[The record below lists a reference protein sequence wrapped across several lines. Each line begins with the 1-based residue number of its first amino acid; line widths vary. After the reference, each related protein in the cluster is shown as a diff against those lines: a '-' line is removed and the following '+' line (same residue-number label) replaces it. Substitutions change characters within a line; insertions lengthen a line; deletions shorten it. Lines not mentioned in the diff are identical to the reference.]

1 MYTLPEY
8 IDKYFLKF
16 SGNIYLQPDITYA
29 NAYDLIKQRA
39 TYIQSLGIK
48 PKDPV
53 ALIAANSGEWMITY
67 LSIAY
72 SGAVVVAL
80 DNHLSFDHHQKM
92 LALID
97 CKYSFVSEDMGYKSN
112 KQVKFISV
120 ELNTALSDSSKYVVQ
135 KLNKEECAAMLFTSG
150 TTGDPKVVMLSHDNI
165 VNTCYASVEHMG
177 LLDAPDVVLA
187 ILPLYHVFGLITT
200 FLGFIINGS
209 SIVVQPSLKGP
220 DIIKSL
226 EIYPVTIFPG
236 VPKLWELFFDS
247 ILNKAKNQSAVKYK
261 ILKFMVVYSH
271 VFKKAGLGI
280 IPRVIFKPIH
290 KVFGEQLKFFVSG
303 GASLKPKYFNAY
315 HNMGFTILE
324 GYGLTETT
332 AVAVANKV
340 HENTVGCVGTPIK
353 GNFIEIRNKDARG
366 IGEIWIKGISVMMG
380 YLNNE
385 KANSEVFDNNGWFN
399 SGDIGLID
407 NRGSLRI
414 TGRTKNIIVLDSG
427 KNVFPE
433 EIEDLFI
440 TSELI
445 NEVAVFGYEKNHNII
460 VNAVIVPEHVSGA
473 AYQQI
478 KAEVNRLNNLLPDY
492 MRVSDF
498 SLSFEPLPRTS
509 TKKVMIREVIA
520 NLQKGSYQCSDDINF
535 VSQYNIQ
542 PTNERE
548 EHLIRFI
555 IKKFSL
561 TKVYLDLSLDNLGLD
576 SLSKIQF
583 VMELERNFKVK
594 IDMDK
599 FMSISIVIDLIKY
612 VGSLPEVSDFESRED
627 ELFTGKILTKKF
639 IIFNPI
645 VLLLVKL
652 IKLIAV
658 LFFEYRIKN
667 KAVLKDANECILV
680 CNHQSNLDV
689 ILVLATIPLRL
700 RNNIFMISKKELKF
714 LKYLFPWSHLIFV
727 DRGANI
733 FPALKA
739 GADILR
745 QGGSLIIFPEGTRT
759 KNGKIGEF
767 KDGAAYL
774 ANKFNKDIIP
784 MTINGTFKVF
794 PKGSIFPK
802 LGHKLALT
810 FGERISSKGLTVEE
824 LNKQIKI
831 SIEKNF

>member
-8 IDKYFLKF
+8 IDKYFIKF
-16 SGNIYLQPDITYA
+16 SRNIYLQPDITYA
-29 NAYDLIKQRA
+29 SAYELIKQRA
-39 TYIQSLGIK
+39 SYIQSLGIQT
-48 PKDPV
+48 KDPV
-53 ALIAANSGEWMITY
+53 ALIASNSREWMITY

-80 DNHLSFDHHQKM
+80 DNHLSIEHHQKM
-92 LALID
+92 LARID
-97 CKYSFVSEDMGYKSN
+97 CKYAFVSDDMEYKSD
-112 KQVKFISV
+112 KQVEFISV
-120 ELNTALSDSSKYVVQ
+120 ELDDAMSDSSKYIAP

-150 TTGDPKVVMLSHDNI
+150 TTGDPKIVMLSHNNI
-165 VNTCYASVEHMG
+165 VNTCYASIEHMG

-209 SIVVQPSLKGP
+209 STVVQPSLKGP

-226 EIYPVTIFPG
+226 EIYPITIFPG

-261 ILKFMVVYSH
+261 ILKFMVAYSH
-271 VFKKAGLGI
+271 VFKLAGLGI
-280 IPRVIFKPIH
+280 IPKVIFKPIH

-303 GASLKPKYFNAY
+303 GASLKPKYFKAY

-385 KANSEVFDNNGWFN
+385 KANSEVFDSDGWFN

-407 NRGSLRI
+407 NKGSLRI

-445 NEVAVFGYEKNHNII
+445 NEVAVFGDEKNHNII

-492 MRVSDF
+492 MRVADF

-520 NLQKGSYQCSDDINF
+520 NLKQGKYQRSGDMNF

-542 PTNERE
+542 PSNERE
-548 EHLIRFI
+548 DQLIKFI
-555 IKKFSL
+555 IKKFGIENL
-561 TKVYLDLSLDNLGLD
+561 YLDLSLDDLGLD

-583 VMELERNFKVK
+583 VMELEKNFKVK

-599 FMSISIVIDLIKY
+599 FMSISSVLELVKY
-612 VGSLPEVSDFESRED
+612 VSLLPEVSEVDSRED
-627 ELFTGKILTKKF
+627 ELFLGKIRTNKYNFL
-639 IIFNPI
+639 NP
-645 VLLLVKL
+645 VVYLLIKL
-652 IKLIAV
+652 IKLKAS
-658 LFFEYRIKN
+658 LFFGYRVMN
-667 KAVLKDANECILV
+667 KEKLKDAKNCILV
-680 CNHQSNLDV
+680 CNHQSNLDA
-689 ILVLATIPLRL
+689 ILVLASLPRKV
-700 RNNIFMISKKELKF
+700 RKNIFMISKKELTF
-714 LKYLFPWSHLIFV
+714 LKYIFPWSHIIFV

-733 FPALKA
+733 FPALKS

-745 QGGSLIIFPEGTRT
+745 QNGALLIFPEGTRT
-759 KNGKIGEF
+759 RDGNLGEF

-774 ANKFNKDIIP
+774 ASKFNKDVLTMKIDGAY
-784 MTINGTFKVF
+784 NVF
-794 PKGSIFPK
+794 PRGSFF
-802 LGHKLALT
+802 LRFGHKLTLT
-810 FGERISSKGLTVEE
+810 IGDRISPKNKSVEDI
-824 LNKQIKI
+824 NKQIKS
-831 SIEKNF
+831 SIEKL

>member
-16 SGNIYLQPDITYA
+16 AGNIYLQPDITYA
-29 NAYDLIKQRA
+29 SAYELIKQRA
-39 TYIQSLGIK
+39 AYIQSLGIK

-53 ALIAANSGEWMITY
+53 ALIASNSGEWMITY

-80 DNHLSFDHHQKM
+80 DNHLSFEHHQKM
-92 LALID
+92 LARID
-97 CKYSFVSEDMGYKSN
+97 CKYAFVSDDMGYKSD
-112 KQVKFISV
+112 KQVRFISV
-120 ELNTALSDSSKYVVQ
+120 ELNNALSDSSKYISS

-150 TTGDPKVVMLSHDNI
+150 TTGDPKIVMLSHNNI
-165 VNTCYASVEHMG
+165 VNTCYAGIEHMG

-187 ILPLYHVFGLITT
+187 LLPLYHVFGLITT
-200 FLGFIINGS
+200 FLAFIINGS

-226 EIYPVTIFPG
+226 EDYPVTVFPG

-261 ILKFMVVYSH
+261 ILKFMVAYSH
-271 VFKKAGLGI
+271 VFKKVGLGI
-280 IPRVIFKPIH
+280 IPKAIFKPIH

-303 GASLKPKYFNAY
+303 GASLKPKYFKAY

-340 HENTVGCVGTPIK
+340 HENTAGCVGTPTK
-353 GNFIEIRNKDARG
+353 GNFVEIRNKDARG

-380 YLNNE
+380 YLNND
-385 KANSEVFDNNGWFN
+385 KANAEVFDNDGWFS
-399 SGDIGLID
+399 SGDVGLID
-407 NRGSLRI
+407 IKGNLRI

-460 VNAVIVPEHVSGA
+460 VDAVIVPEHVSGA

-548 EHLIRFI
+548 EQLIKFI

-599 FMSISIVIDLIKY
+599 FMSISVVIDLIKY
-612 VGSLPEVSDFESRED
+612 VGSLPEVSDLESRED

-658 LFFEYRIKN
+658 LFFGYKVKN
-667 KAVLKDANECILV
+667 KALLKEAKECILV

-714 LKYLFPWSHLIFV
+714 LKYIFPWSHLIFV

-774 ANKFNKDIIP
+774 ANKFNIDIIP
-784 MTINGTFKVF
+784 MTIDGTFKVI
-794 PKGSIFPK
+794 PKGSILPNF
-802 LGHKLALT
+802 GHKLSLT
-810 FGERISSKGLTVEE
+810 FGERISPKGRTVEE
-824 LNKQIKI
+824 LNKLIKLAV
-831 SIEKNF
+831 EKNL